1 MNNYR
6 FEDLY
11 EGLSV
16 SFEETVTEEKM
27 DAFRQISGDVNPLH
41 MQKEFAQS
49 QGYKDKVVYGML
61 TSSLL
66 SRLVGVHLP
75 GKYCL
80 LQGMELK
87 YLNPVYAGD
96 TLTVK
101 GTVYEL
107 HPSVKMAVI
116 KALITNQ
123 DGVKVVRGKI
133 NVGFLRYEDE

>member
-16 SFEETVTEEKM
+16 SFEETVTEEMM

-49 QGYKDKVVYGML
+49 QGYRDKVVYGML

-66 SRLVGVHLP
+66 SQLVGVHLP

-101 GTVYEL
+101 GTVDEL

-116 KALITNQ
+116 KVLIINQ
-123 DGVKVVRGKI
+123 DGVKVVKGKI

>member
-1 MNNYR
+1 MNSYR

-11 EGLSV
+11 EGLEV
-16 SFEETVTEEKM
+16 SFEENITKEMM
-27 DAFRQISGDVNPLH
+27 DVFGQISGDVNPLH
-41 MQKEFAQS
+41 MDEIFARS
-49 QGYKDKVVYGML
+49 QGYKGRVVYGML

-66 SRLVGVHLP
+66 SQLVGVHLP

-80 LQGMELK
+80 LQGLELK

-101 GTVYEL
+101 GTVDEL

-123 DGVKVVRGKI
+123 DGVKVVKGKI
-133 NVGFLRYEDE
+133 KVGFLQYEEE

>member
-11 EGLSV
+11 EDLSV
-16 SFEETVTEEKM
+16 SFEETVTEEMM
-27 DAFRQISGDVNPLH
+27 DAFWLISGDENPLH
-41 MQKEFAQS
+41 MKKEFAQS
-49 QGYKDKVVYGML
+49 QGYKDRVVYGML

-66 SRLVGVHLP
+66 SQLVGVHLP

-87 YLNPVYAGD
+87 YLNPVYVGD

-133 NVGFLRYEDE
+133 NVGFLQYEDE

>member
-16 SFEETVTEEKM
+16 SFEETVTEEMM

-49 QGYKDKVVYGML
+49 QGYRDKVVYGML

-66 SRLVGVHLP
+66 SQLVGVHLP

-101 GTVYEL
+101 GTVDEL

-116 KALITNQ
+116 KVLIINQ
-123 DGVKVVRGKI
+123 DGVKVVKGKI
-133 NVGFLRYEDE
+133 KVGFLRYEDE

>member
-1 MNNYR
+1 MNSYR

-11 EGLSV
+11 EDLSV
-16 SFEETVTEEKM
+16 SFEETVTEEM
-27 DAFRQISGDVNPLH
+27 MESFRQISGDENPLH
-41 MQKEFAQS
+41 RSQEFAHS
-49 QGYKDKVVYGML
+49 QGYKDRVVYGML
-61 TSSLL
+61 TSSFL
-66 SRLVGVHLP
+66 SQLVGVYLP

-87 YLNPVYAGD
+87 YLHPVYAGD
-96 TLTVK
+96 TLTIK
-101 GTVYEL
+101 GSVCEL

-123 DGVKVVRGKI
+123 DGVKVVKGKI

>member
-1 MNNYR
+1 MNSYR

-11 EGLSV
+11 KGLSV
-16 SFEETVTEEKM
+16 SFEESVTEEMM
-27 DAFRQISGDVNPLH
+27 DAFWKISGDENPLH
-41 MQKEFAQS
+41 MKKEFAQS
-49 QGYKDKVVYGML
+49 QGYRDRVVYGML
-61 TSSLL
+61 TSSFL
-66 SRLVGVHLP
+66 SQLVGVHLP

-101 GTVYEL
+101 GTVDEL

-123 DGVKVVRGKI
+123 DGIKVVKGKI